1 MATGQFALSPEQES
15 TVTQFFYRQLFITPP
30 PLNSHEVKIFGKT
43 AIITGS
49 NSGIGFEC
57 ASQLLDLGVGKLILA
72 VRRVESGEEAK
83 VKIASQRGESAT
95 KIEVWKLDMSEY
107 DSIMDFTKRANTLA
121 RLDIVILNAGVRKG
135 TEVFNASTGYEESIQ
150 VNFLS
155 SFLLLARL
163 LPIMKAKRQNSE
175 PGRITLVSSDSA
187 RMALLEERNESPILP
202 AFKRS
207 HTAFNTGEQYNKSK
221 VLMQLMMSQLA
232 KYVPSS
238 VANIN
243 MATPGFCRGTNIT
256 RELYSPMVAFVADNV
271 TRFFGRSAAVGAR
284 VVVNAAVKQ
293 GSESHGQ
300 CIGDCK
306 LKPMARL
313 IYTEEGEAL
322 SQALWEEL
330 MSEFSFAGLR
340 EIMLDLKRL
349 D

>member
-1 MATGQFALSPEQES
+1 MSTAQFALSPEQES
-15 TVTQFFYRQLFITPP
+15 TVTQFFYRQIFITPP
-30 PLNSHEVKIFGKT
+30 PLNSHEVNVSGKT
-43 AIITGS
+43 AIVTGS

-83 VKIASQRGESAT
+83 VKLVSQRGESANE
-95 KIEVWKLDMSEY
+95 IEVWKLDMSDY
-107 DSIMDFTKRANTLA
+107 DSIMAFTKRADALA
-121 RLDIVILNAGVRKG
+121 RLDIVILNAGVRK
-135 TEVFNASTGYEESIQ
+135 V
-150 VNFLS
+150 L
-155 SFLLLARL
+155 L
-163 LPIMKAKRQNSE
+163 LPIIKAKRQNSE

-187 RMALLEERNESPILP
+187 RMALLEERNESPFLP

-207 HTAFNTGEQYNKSK
+207 HAVFNGGEQYNKSK
-221 VLMQLMMSQLA
+221 VLVQLMMSQLA
-232 KYVPSS
+232 KHVPNSI
-238 VANIN
+238 ANIN
-243 MATPGFCRGTNIT
+243 MATPGFCRRTGIM

-271 TRFFGRSAAVGAR
+271 TRLFGRSAAVGAR

-300 CIGDCK
+300 CIGDCMI
-306 LKPMARL
+306 KPMARL

-330 MSEFSFAGLR
+330 MSEFSFAGIR
-340 EIMLDLKRL
+340 EIMLDLE